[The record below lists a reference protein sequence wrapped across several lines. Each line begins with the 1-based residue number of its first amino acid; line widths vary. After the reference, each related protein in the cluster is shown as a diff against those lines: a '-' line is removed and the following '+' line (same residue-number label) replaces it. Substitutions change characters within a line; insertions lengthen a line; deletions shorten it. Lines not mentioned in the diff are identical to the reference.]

1 MHTDESIACAIY
13 CGDAKPGTRRKP
25 PSRKIVERILNTE
38 QLNHP
43 LSGAIAN
50 ACNRSEDHCILLWLG
65 HFIIA
70 RKAKTMNRSVV
81 ALLAVT
87 LGIGPQAQ
95 AFQSPPAAR
104 PTLPADSSAS
114 TEKMDNVNAAV
125 VAARAAT
132 KDKRYADAEA
142 LMLKITSSKPE
153 LVIPWM
159 ELGLA
164 QLGLKKYD
172 GAEISFKIVL
182 GIDPKSQ
189 ERSHSDDFYQSS
201 NDPTAIAPNATRQ
214 SRNTMG
220 GTVNSGQERPPA
232 VLGAANAG
240 LGEIYIHHG
249 KVKEAQAAFDT
260 AAQANPEQAAL
271 YRGNEAIFFF
281 QAGNA
286 DAQLEAA
293 EKAIAV
299 DPKRAMLYYFKAQ
312 ALTSKATIDPQ
323 TQKLVLP
330 PGCVEAYRK
339 YLELEPNGQFA
350 ADAKAVLAAAAPEKP
365 R

>member
-1 MHTDESIACAIY
+1 M
-13 CGDAKPGTRRKP
+13 
-25 PSRKIVERILNTE
+25 
-38 QLNHP
+38 
-43 LSGAIAN
+43 
-50 ACNRSEDHCILLWLG
+50 
-65 HFIIA
+65 
-70 RKAKTMNRSVV
+70 KTMV
-81 ALLAVT
+81 AFLAAAFCM
-87 LGIGPQAQ
+87 GPQTH
-95 AFQSPPAAR
+95 AFQSPGSAR
-104 PTLPADSSAS
+104 PTLPADSSPS
-114 TEKMDNVNAAV
+114 PEKMDQVNAAV

-132 KDKRYADAEA
+132 KEKRYADAEA
-142 LMLKITSSKPE
+142 LMLKITTSRPE

-172 GAEISFKIVL
+172 EAENSFKTAL
-182 GIDPKSQ
+182 GTDSKSQ
-189 ERSHSDDFYQSS
+189 ERAHSDDFYQSS
-201 NDPTAIAPNATRQ
+201 NDPQAVAPTATHQ

-232 VLGAANAG
+232 VLGAAYAG
-240 LGEIYIHHG
+240 LGEIYVHQG
-249 KVKEAQAAFDT
+249 KVPEAQAAFDK
-260 AAQANPEQAAL
+260 AVQSNPEQAPL
-271 YRGNEAIFFF
+271 YLGNEAIFFF

-286 DAQLEAA
+286 DAQLAAA

-350 ADAKAVLAAAAPEKP
+350 PDAKGVLAAAAPEKP

>member
-1 MHTDESIACAIY
+1 
-13 CGDAKPGTRRKP
+13 
-25 PSRKIVERILNTE
+25 
-38 QLNHP
+38 
-43 LSGAIAN
+43 
-50 ACNRSEDHCILLWLG
+50 
-65 HFIIA
+65 
-70 RKAKTMNRSVV
+70 
-81 ALLAVT
+81 
-87 LGIGPQAQ
+87 
-95 AFQSPPAAR
+95 
-104 PTLPADSSAS
+104 
-114 TEKMDNVNAAV
+114 MDKVNAAV

-132 KDKRYADAEA
+132 KEKRYTDAEE
-142 LMLKITSSKPE
+142 LMLKVTSSRPE
-153 LVIPWM
+153 LVIPWI

-164 QLGLKKYD
+164 QLGQKQYD
-172 GAEISFKIVL
+172 GAEISFKMAL
-182 GIDPKSQ
+182 GTDSKSQ
-189 ERSHSDDFYQSS
+189 ERAHSDDFYQTPA
-201 NDPTAIAPNATRQ
+201 DPLAIAPTATHN

-240 LGEIYIHHG
+240 LGEIYIHQG

-260 AAQANPEQAAL
+260 AVQANPEQAPL
-271 YRGNEAIFFF
+271 YLGNETIFFF

-286 DAQLEAA
+286 DAQLAAA

-350 ADAKAVLAAAAPEKP
+350 ADSKGVLAAAAPAKAN
-365 R
+365 

>member
-1 MHTDESIACAIY
+1 
-13 CGDAKPGTRRKP
+13 
-25 PSRKIVERILNTE
+25 
-38 QLNHP
+38 
-43 LSGAIAN
+43 
-50 ACNRSEDHCILLWLG
+50 
-65 HFIIA
+65 
-70 RKAKTMNRSVV
+70 
-81 ALLAVT
+81 
-87 LGIGPQAQ
+87 
-95 AFQSPPAAR
+95 
-104 PTLPADSSAS
+104 
-114 TEKMDNVNAAV
+114 
-125 VAARAAT
+125 
-132 KDKRYADAEA
+132 
-142 LMLKITSSKPE
+142 
-153 LVIPWM
+153 M

-172 GAEISFKIVL
+172 EAENSFKIAL
-182 GIDPKSQ
+182 GTDSKSQ

-201 NDPTAIAPNATRQ
+201 NDPHAIAPTATHQ

-240 LGEIYIHHG
+240 LGRFISTRERSP
-249 KVKEAQAAFDT
+249 KPQAAFDT
-260 AAQANPEQAAL
+260 AVRSNPEQAPL
-271 YRGNEAIFFF
+271 YLGNETIFFF

-286 DAQLEAA
+286 DAQLAAA

-339 YLELEPNGQFA
+339 YLELEPSGQFA
-350 ADAKAVLAAAAPEKP
+350 ADAKGVLAAATPATT

>member
-1 MHTDESIACAIY
+1 
-13 CGDAKPGTRRKP
+13 
-25 PSRKIVERILNTE
+25 
-38 QLNHP
+38 
-43 LSGAIAN
+43 
-50 ACNRSEDHCILLWLG
+50 
-65 HFIIA
+65 
-70 RKAKTMNRSVV
+70 MNRSVI
-81 ALLAVT
+81 ALLAAT
-87 LGIGPQAQ
+87 LCMSPQAS

-104 PTLPADSSAS
+104 PTLPSDSSPPA
-114 TEKMDNVNAAV
+114 EKMDKVNAAV

-132 KDKRYADAEA
+132 KEKRYTDAEE
-142 LMLKITSSKPE
+142 LMLKVTSSRPE

-164 QLGLKKYD
+164 QLGQKQYD
-172 GAEISFKIVL
+172 GAEISFKMAL
-182 GIDPKSQ
+182 GTDSKSQ
-189 ERSHSDDFYQSS
+189 ERAHSDDFYQTPA
-201 NDPTAIAPNATRQ
+201 DPLAIAPTATHN

-240 LGEIYIHHG
+240 LGEIYIHQG

-260 AAQANPEQAAL
+260 AVQANPEQAPL
-271 YRGNEAIFFF
+271 YLGNEAIFFF

-286 DAQLEAA
+286 DAQLAAA

-299 DPKRAMLYYFKAQ
+299 DPKRATLYYFKAQ

-350 ADAKAVLAAAAPEKP
+350 ADSKGVLAAAAPAKTN
-365 R
+365 

>member
-1 MHTDESIACAIY
+1 MNPMT
-13 CGDAKPGTRRKP
+13 
-25 PSRKIVERILNTE
+25 
-38 QLNHP
+38 P
-43 LSGAIAN
+43 LLAIALCMG
-50 ACNRSEDHCILLWLG
+50 AQSY
-65 HFIIA
+65 
-70 RKAKTMNRSVV
+70 
-81 ALLAVT
+81 AL
-87 LGIGPQAQ
+87 
-95 AFQSPPAAR
+95 QSPDQSRPA
-104 PTLPADSSAS
+104 LPPAPPQG
-114 TEKMDNVNAAV
+114 EKMDKVNAAV

-142 LMLKITSSKPE
+142 LMVPITTSRPE

-164 QLGLKKYD
+164 QLGLKKYSE
-172 GAEISFKIVL
+172 AEVSFKTAL
-182 GIDPKSQ
+182 GTDSKSQ
-189 ERSHSDDFYQSS
+189 ERSHSDDFYQSPS
-201 NDPTAIAPNATRQ
+201 DPHAVAPTATHQ

-249 KVKEAQAAFDT
+249 KVAEAQAAFDT
-260 AAQANPEQAAL
+260 AVRSNPEQAPL
-271 YRGNEAIFFF
+271 YLGNETIFFF

-286 DAQLEAA
+286 DAQLAAA

-299 DPKRAMLYYFKAQ
+299 DPKRASLYYFKAQ

-323 TQKLVLP
+323 TQKLILP

-350 ADAKAVLAAAAPEKP
+350 PDAKGVLAAAVPGKS
-365 R
+365 